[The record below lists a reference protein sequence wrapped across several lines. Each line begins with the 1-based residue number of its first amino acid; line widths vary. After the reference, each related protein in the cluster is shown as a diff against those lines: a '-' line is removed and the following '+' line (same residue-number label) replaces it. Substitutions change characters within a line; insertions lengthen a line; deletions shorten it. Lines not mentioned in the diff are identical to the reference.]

1 MNLFRQSD
9 GTSVSTGSEHG
20 LSKVHYSLHNV
31 SPLLPREE
39 SLGRARVWLTGETR
53 YEHEEEN
60 ALLPLFPKTGVCFS
74 GGGTRALT
82 AAYGQLRA
90 LTHLGLMGDI
100 GYLSCVSGGS
110 WAAVPYTYHELGAQ
124 GDEELLGPVSAPE
137 EIDMQNLAEIPD
149 VRLARPA
156 TTNFRQVLESC
167 VADDGLARERV
178 WIHAVAKTFLA
189 PFGLFDPAR
198 PSWFTWDSR
207 TEADILAVN
216 PVLTKF
222 PAHKVRADVWRPFL
236 LINTCLM
243 WPPGPESG
251 CQRVGFECTPLYVG
265 SPNRLTLE
273 SRSNEFCIV
282 GGGYLE
288 AFAFGCP
295 KPIGCPDNHGRMRI
309 VMPTHPFSL
318 ADAVGMSSA
327 VSNRPEGAAFVP
339 QARYW
344 PPGSEEIP
352 STEFQMFAD
361 GGEIENFGLIGLL
374 RRRVERLIVFVN
386 TLHPLSE
393 RMEFREPF
401 ETIGIDPFIPPLFG
415 YPSSKC
421 PHNQVFSRA
430 AFQDV
435 VSKLHAAKRRG
446 HGVIASTRLMVQKNE
461 RWGVSGDWETQVC
474 WIYNERVPSWEILL
488 NPEIRRAI
496 EDGQLPHPSGP
507 VENFP
512 FYKTEGQNPG
522 SIIRLTPMQVN
533 LLAELSC
540 WNVLQHGDY
549 LSGFLRGT

>member
-1 MNLFRQSD
+1 M
-9 GTSVSTGSEHG
+9 
-20 LSKVHYSLHNV
+20 SL
-31 SPLLPREE
+31 LLPKKE
-39 SLGRARVWLTGETR
+39 SLGRARVWLTDQTR
-53 YEHEEEN
+53 SDHEEEN
-60 ALLPLFPKTGVCFS
+60 PLLPSFPQTGVCFS
-74 GGGTRALT
+74 GGGTRALA

-90 LTHLGLMGDI
+90 LTHLGLMHDV

-110 WAAVPYTYHELGAQ
+110 WAAVPYTYYETGAQ

-137 EIDMQNLAEIPD
+137 EIDMRSLAEIPD
-149 VRLARPA
+149 ARLARPA

-167 VADDGLARERV
+167 VTDEGLARERV
-178 WIHAVAKTFLA
+178 WVHAVGKTFLE

-198 PSWFTWDSR
+198 PAWFTWDSR

-216 PVLTKF
+216 PVLMKF
-222 PAHKVRADVWRPFL
+222 PAHKVRADAWRPFL
-236 LINTCLM
+236 LINTCLA
-243 WPPGPESG
+243 WPAGPESG
-251 CQRVGFECTPLYVG
+251 RQRVGFECTPLYVG

-273 SRSNEFCIV
+273 SRPNEFCHV

-295 KPIGCPDNHGRMRI
+295 KPIECPDSHSHSHSHMRI
-309 VMPTHPFSL
+309 VMPTRPFSL

-327 VSNRPEGAAFVP
+327 VSNRPEVAAFVP
-339 QARYW
+339 RARYW
-344 PPGSEEIP
+344 APGSKEEP
-352 STEFQMFAD
+352 ETEFQIFAD
-361 GGEIENFGLIGLL
+361 GGELENFGLIGLL

-393 RMEFREPF
+393 RMNFREPF

-430 AFQDV
+430 ELPDV

-461 RWGVSGDWETQVC
+461 WWGVPGGWETQVC
-474 WIYNERVPSWEILL
+474 WIYNERIPSWEIRL
-488 NPEIRRAI
+488 NSEIRRAI
-496 EDGQLPHPSGP
+496 EKGQSPHPKGP
-507 VENFP
+507 FENFP

-540 WNVLQHGDY
+540 WNVLQNADY
-549 LSGFLRGT
+549 LTNFLRGT